1 LCLDSE
7 QMGLAIGDVRLTG
20 KQEVI
25 GELEMLG
32 RMLQE
37 AFGVISQS
45 TVVDFEALFAVP
57 RVEVG
62 SGNGCAGGDLV
73 PGR

>member
-1 LCLDSE
+1 
-7 QMGLAIGDVRLTG
+7 MGLAIGDARLTG
-20 KQEVI
+20 EQEVI

-62 SGNGCAGGDLV
+62 SVNGSVGGDLG